1 MNRLGAIALA
11 ALLLSAAAC
20 GDDDEEPAAS
30 GAPAT
35 SSSAPETAET
45 IDITAI
51 DYAFEG
57 VPESIEPGTK
67 LTLANSSTTEV
78 HELVALPIPADETRP
93 AAEIVADGAALG
105 RLFGGGPPAAV
116 IVAAPGSSMPGAVE
130 GDGTLTEP
138 GRYLLLCAIP
148 TGADPEEYMAAA
160 AESTGGPV
168 EVPGGPPHFAQGM
181 VTEVTV
187 GS

>member
-11 ALLLSAAAC
+11 AALLVGAAAC

-45 IDITAI
+45 VDITAS
-51 DYAFEG
+51 DFAFEG

-67 LTLANSSTTEV
+67 LTLANSSTVEV
-78 HELVALPIPADETRP
+78 HELVA
-93 AAEIVADGAALG
+93 
-105 RLFGGGPPAAV
+105 V
-116 IVAAPGSSMPGAVE
+116 ILAAPGSSMPGPVV

-138 GRYLLLCAIP
+138 GRYLLVCSIP

-168 EVPGGPPHFAQGM
+168 NVPGGPPHFTQGM
-181 VTEVTV
+181 VAEVTV
-187 GS
+187 DS